1 MQDNCVGAQLFT
13 CREFT
18 KTIEGVRETFEK
30 VSKIGYTAV
39 QVSGFGPVDPKEVAR
54 LADDNGLNICA
65 THVGWNRFK
74 EDLDGLIEEHKT
86 YKCNHPAIGAM
97 PGDYRSLD
105 GVKKF
110 VDELGPIAEKLSQAG
125 MDFSY
130 HNHDFE
136 FFKVGDKTL
145 LEMLYDLGSPEILK
159 AELDVFW
166 VQAGGGSPEA
176 WVRKCA
182 GRQPLVHFKD
192 MVMTEDRERRF
203 APIGEGNL
211 NWPGIIQ
218 ACEESG
224 VDWVLVEQDQCY
236 GEDPFDCLATSYRN
250 LKAMGLS

>member
-1 MQDNCVGAQLFT
+1 MPQNCVGAQLFT

-18 KTIEGVRETFEK
+18 KTIEGVAETFEK

-54 LADDNGLNICA
+54 LAEDNGLTIAA

-74 EDLDGLIEEHKT
+74 EDLDTLIEEHKLW
-86 YKCNHPAIGAM
+86 KCNHPAIGAM

-105 GVKKF
+105 GVKRF
-110 VDELGPIAEKLSQAG
+110 IDELGPIAEKLAQAG

-145 LEMLYDLGSPEILK
+145 LETLYDQAPAEMLK

-176 WVRKCA
+176 WIRKCA

-192 MVMTEDRERRF
+192 MVMTDERERRF

-211 NWPGIIQ
+211 NWPGIIE
-218 ACEESG
+218 ACKESG
-224 VDWVLVEQDQCY
+224 VDWYLVEQDNCY
-236 GEDPFDCLATSYRN
+236 GEDPFDCLATSYKN